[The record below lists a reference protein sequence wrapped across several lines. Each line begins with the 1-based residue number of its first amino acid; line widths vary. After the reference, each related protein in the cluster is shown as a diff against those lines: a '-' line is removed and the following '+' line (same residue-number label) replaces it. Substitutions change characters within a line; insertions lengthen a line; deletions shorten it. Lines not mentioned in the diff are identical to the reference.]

1 MYENQIARGQH
12 KLPEYFSKD
21 AYIINKFHIY

>member
-1 MYENQIARGQH
+1 MYENQIAGQH
-12 KLPEYFSKD
+12 KLPEHFSKD